1 MKHNTIIVTVGLALA
16 IALPSAHSNAQ
27 GARSFVSPTGSDSNN
42 CSLAAPCRFL
52 QAALAQ
58 TNPGGEIAILG
69 TAGYN
74 NGATV
79 TINKAISIVNPGAF
93 EAGIIVPS
101 GGAGIVINAGAN
113 DVVSLRGLTIEGVG
127 VGNTGIE
134 FDAGASL
141 NVENCFIRYLTA
153 LGVYFR
159 PNVSSDLSIS
169 NSLVANN
176 GNNGISVFPSG
187 SAAVTAVFNRVEVKN
202 NSSAG
207 IYVDG
212 LNSTGAIS
220 ATVSDSIAARNGGIG
235 FFAETALG
243 HAPTTLMLFHSV
255 AANNGFGLFANG
267 PGATIRVFQSMVTGN
282 GEGWVA
288 NGSGVVQSSGNN
300 SIDGNQ
306 SAEAAPPSIAQK

>member
-101 GGAGIVINAGAN
+101 GGVGIIINAGVN
-113 DVVSLRGLTIEGVG
+113 DIISLRGLTIE
-127 VGNTGIE
+127 
-134 FDAGASL
+134 
-141 NVENCFIRYLTA
+141 
-153 LGVYFR
+153 
-159 PNVSSDLSIS
+159 
-169 NSLVANN
+169 
-176 GNNGISVFPSG
+176 
-187 SAAVTAVFNRVEVKN
+187 
-202 NSSAG
+202 
-207 IYVDG
+207 
-212 LNSTGAIS
+212 
-220 ATVSDSIAARNGGIG
+220 
-235 FFAETALG
+235 
-243 HAPTTLMLFHSV
+243 V
-255 AANNGFGLFANG
+255 AAPAKPELHF
-267 PGATIRVFQSMVTGN
+267 
-282 GEGWVA
+282 
-288 NGSGVVQSSGNN
+288 SSEN
-300 SIDGNQ
+300 
-306 SAEAAPPSIAQK
+306 P